1 MKLMSIPW
9 FTNLQ
14 FNPNQALSE
23 LQHTTNDDL
32 RKPNFPFNVTECNA
46 A

>member
-9 FTNLQ
+9 LINLQ

-23 LQHTTNDDL
+23 LQRTTNL